1 MSNVAFDEACEQG
14 QLRETLTERYHGIP
28 AIPRNQSGY
37 YLADKNDG
45 FRIAKL
51 REMGYP
57 VHIICKL
64 IVEPIPD
71 DDHNVY
77 LLIASSNNY
86 FPHEGAG
93 GVRDRYIDPPANVP
107 IPIYYRSPDGHGD
120 EVWVRLE

>member
-1 MSNVAFDEACEQG
+1 MLLSTKPVNRERCSERSQG
-14 QLRETLTERYHGIP
+14 AIP
-28 AIPRNQSGY
+28 AFPLFHATSY

-45 FRIAKL
+45 VRIAKL

-64 IVEPIPD
+64 IEEPNPD
-71 DDHNVY
+71 GVRNVY

-107 IPIYYRSPDGHGD
+107 IPIYYRSPDGHGN
-120 EVWVRLE
+120 EVRVRLE